1 MGTRLLKSLAEDVY
15 GERDPAAVFHSCRP
29 PKVERRGDGYVYSFD
44 LPFASSDRLTAY
56 ATGDELSVTIDNW
69 RRNIVLPRS
78 LSGREV
84 KEARLRSG
92 RLSVVFGGR

>member
-1 MGTRLLKSLAEDVY
+1 
-15 GERDPAAVFHSCRP
+15 
-29 PKVERRGDGYVYSFD
+29 VEKRGDFRVYSFD
-44 LPFASSDRLTAY
+44 LPFASSDRIVAY
-56 ATGDELSVTIDNW
+56 ASGDELSLTIDNW

-78 LSGREV
+78 LAGREV

>member
-1 MGTRLLKSLAEDVY
+1 
-15 GERDPAAVFHSCRP
+15 VF
-29 PKVERRGDGYVYSFD
+29 SFD
-44 LPFASSDRLTAY
+44 LPFASSDRVSAY
-56 ATGDELSVTIDNW
+56 AAGDELSVTIDNW

-78 LSGREV
+78 LAGREV

>member
-1 MGTRLLKSLAEDVY
+1 MGVPLLRSLSEEVY
-15 GERDPAAVFHSCRP
+15 GERDPMAVFHRCRP
-29 PKVERRGDGYVYSFD
+29 PKVERRGEGYVFSFD
-44 LPFASSDRLTAY
+44 LPFASSDRLAAY

-69 RRNIVLPRS
+69 RRNITLPRS
-78 LSGREV
+78 LVGREV